1 MVLFLKFEISFLSL
15 MEENI
20 IVLGIIYIIEE
31 KGINEKMELLFF
43 TKTLIF
49 EK

>member
-31 KGINEKMELLFF
+31 KGINEKIGTTFF
-43 TKTLIF
+43 Y
-49 EK
+49 

>member
-31 KGINEKMELLFF
+31 KGINEKTGTAFF
-43 TKTLIF
+43 YQNINI
-49 EK
+49 